1 MYGDSHYNLIYW
13 KGQAIMRV
21 SMVFFA
27 SSKRIDIPPGSH
39 EVAVVS
45 ISTYT
50 MIQYMLSWAI
60 NERSRNRKCCAP
72 GGIRTHDPGIRAQ
85 IQFV

>member
-50 MIQYMLSWAI
+50 MIQYMYNSKSSL
-60 NERSRNRKCCAP
+60 CM
-72 GGIRTHDPGIRAQ
+72 G
-85 IQFV
+85 

>member
-1 MYGDSHYNLIYW
+1 
-13 KGQAIMRV
+13 MRV

-50 MIQYMLSWAI
+50 MIQYMYNSKSSLCMGYTVGSLNADI
-60 NERSRNRKCCAP
+60 LRYNADIISATLKL
-72 GGIRTHDPGIRAQ
+72 
-85 IQFV
+85 